1 MADTPKL
8 PIKLDSATNGEY
20 APLPLGSTIEYARRL
35 AAERIAENARR
46 LGMSRRRFL
55 TSVCGAA
62 TTLLSLNYA
71 FEARAARGGRFELP
85 LEAALEPVAAQPITG
100 SEFIFDIQTH
110 FVEANGTAWR
120 NGPVEGAKNFDV
132 IGQMVAGL
140 PPKACA
146 AGKGTLQCYDADNY
160 VKDVFLDSDTNLA
173 VLSFVPALPD
183 ENPVSMKEAARVQ
196 GLVAALGR
204 GRRLLLHGMVVPN
217 VADRK
222 RELERMAEI
231 HKQYKISAWKV
242 YPQWGPKGVGWWLD
256 DPQVG
261 MPFIEQAR
269 KIGVRNICMHKGFAF
284 PNNEPQYASAIDVGR
299 VAKKYPDM
307 NFIVYHS
314 GIDVEPPE
322 GPYDPARA
330 DKGVNT
336 LIKSLLDNG
345 IPPNSNV
352 YAELGSTWR
361 LVMRDPNQAAHT
373 LGKLVKHVGAKRVL
387 WGSDSIWYGSPQDQI
402 QAFRAFQISEE
413 FQQKY
418 GYAALTPQLKADIFG
433 LNAAAI
439 YGVDPSQVKKAGNE
453 DALSRMK
460 AQYGENPEPTYATLG
475 PRDADEW
482 RRFVDVHG
490 VGPG

>member
-120 NGPVEGAKNFDV
+120 NGPIEGAKNFDV

-196 GLVAALGR
+196 ELVGALGR

-261 MPFIEQAR
+261 IPFIEQAR

-322 GPYDPARA
+322 GAYDPAKA

-345 IPPNSNV
+345 IPPDSNV

-418 GYAALTPQLKADIFG
+418 GYSALTPQLKADIFG

-439 YGVDPSQVKKAGNE
+439 YGVDPSQVKKAANE

-460 AQYGENPEPTYATLG
+460 AQYGENPAPTYATLG